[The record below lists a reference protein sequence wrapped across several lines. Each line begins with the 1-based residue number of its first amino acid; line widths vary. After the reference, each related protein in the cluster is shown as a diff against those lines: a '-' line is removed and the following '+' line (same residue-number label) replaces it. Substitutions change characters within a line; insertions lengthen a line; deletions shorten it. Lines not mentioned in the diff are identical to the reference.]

1 MSKAENFIPFSVKNP
16 KPLAM
21 PDCIYLTERYKCG
34 ILNVRECLKELCSF
48 SQNRADREESQ
59 IQWRRRLSEME
70 EGRQA
75 KIAAVYYGGK
85 DPGKSRTER
94 NEVRNETVY
103 SRRYGFIQRT
113 WYLQN

>member
-1 MSKAENFIPFSVKNP
+1 VEKYRVCCLLGVEKMSKAENFIPFSVKNP

-21 PDCIYLTERYKCG
+21 PDCIYLTERCKCG

-75 KIAAVYYGGK
+75 KIVAVYYGGK
-85 DPGKSRTER
+85 RPWKESNGKER
-94 NEVRNETVY
+94 SAE
-103 SRRYGFIQRT
+103 
-113 WYLQN
+113 